1 MLLQCESEK
10 STLSYQLLLRRQLK
24 FIVTPNY
31 RNRIG
36 AVSKSICALTQ
47 IIAYLSDDES
57 ALLSSYYSTLLNN
70 DISDMTKF
78 WNDEDGILPLFAK
91 IEKAYMQI
99 NLHEYDDFKA
109 MRFRRTLIANID
121 DEEFIMRKFNFTRY
135 QTSALLNFCR
145 NIYLV

>member
-1 MLLQCESEK
+1 MLLQCESER
-10 STLSYQLLLRRQLK
+10 STLSHQLLLGRQLR

-31 RNRIG
+31 RNGIG
-36 AVSKSICALTQ
+36 VSKSICVLTQ

-99 NLHEYDDFKA
+99 TLQEYDDFKV
-109 MRFRRTLIANID
+109 MRFRRMLIANID
-121 DEEFIMRKFNFTRY
+121 DEEFIMRKLNFTRY

-145 NIYLV
+145 NFY